1 MKKVG
6 DKRKFEFNEEWY
18 EIAEI
23 IENPNISMKWTW
35 ASTMC
40 PHCKKKI
47 GRVTNHVFTNIEI
60 LTKCEII
67 DEEKDEMD
75 ETNWKKIDDIK
86 AEDIN
91 IMGFTRGKK
100 YMQIPID
107 KKAYNL
113 ALSASQKFKRF
124 IV

>member
-1 MKKVG
+1 M
-6 DKRKFEFNEEWY
+6 KFEHYITSPLDEASYEGNIGFEELVVFY
-18 EIAEI
+18 Q
-23 IENPNISMKWTW
+23 K
-35 ASTMC
+35 ST
-40 PHCKKKI
+40 
-47 GRVTNHVFTNIEI
+47 
-60 LTKCEII
+60 
-67 DEEKDEMD
+67 DAEKDEMD

-124 IV
+124 IA